1 MSQQCEELGA
11 ENTPQWGPFADVVV
25 LEVMLLIGMFC
36 GLPVRKKCCDPSV
49 VVS

>member
-1 MSQQCEELGA
+1 MGQQCEELGA

-36 GLPVRKKCCDPSV
+36 GLPVRKREVLSP
-49 VVS
+49 